1 VNRVFLT
8 GTLNTPPEIHYTPK
22 GEKIVTFPLL
32 VEEGDLRIDIVHVGE
47 LDRDGLSQQVG
58 KEIMVSGT
66 LTRMKLQSQHTV
78 KVRAHKIFW
87 MED

>member
-8 GTLNTPPEIHYTPK
+8 GTLKTQPEITYTPK
-22 GEKIVTFPLL
+22 GEKIVAFPLL
-32 VEEGDLRIDIVHVGE
+32 IEEGDLRIDIVYVGE
-47 LDRDGLSQQVG
+47 LDGDGLSQQVG
-58 KEIMVSGT
+58 KEIMVSGM
-66 LTRMKLQSQHTV
+66 LTQMKVQPQHTV